1 MQPDVSFVIA
11 AYNAEATLDRAIA
24 GAIAQLGVTVEV
36 IVVDDQSRD
45 GTLDVARAYP
55 QDIVKVVALP
65 ANRGPGGA
73 RNAGLD
79 LARGR
84 WVAVLD
90 SDDAVLPDRL
100 ATMISRAEAAG
111 AQIAVDN
118 VQVVREDGTPD
129 DTMFPAGYLEGLREI
144 SLADY
149 IAGNLVFE
157 SRFNLGY
164 LKPIFQR
171 RFLDDNRLR
180 YDEKLRIGEDY
191 ILLASALASGGRCAV
206 EPSVGYVY
214 HIRTGSISRVLELRH
229 VEAMTRA
236 DAAFAAAYSMD
247 SSAKAAFA
255 RRGRSLRKA
264 SSFLSL
270 VQHIK
275 ARAPLKAIGTALRDP
290 AAIGHMSMPIAV
302 RLRRVAAQIRR
313 GGGEMKHAGDFLEH
327 DPEKWEPVFGKDH
340 APNNELAGDR

>member
-55 QDIVKVVALP
+55 EDIVKVVALP
-65 ANRGPGGA
+65 QNRGPGGA

-79 LARGR
+79 FARGR

-90 SDDAVLPDRL
+90 SDDAVLPGRM
-100 ATMISRAEAAG
+100 AAMIARAEAAG

-129 DTMFPAGYLEGLREI
+129 DTMFPADYLEGLREI

-149 IAGNLVFE
+149 IEGNLVFE

-164 LKPIFQR
+164 LKPVFLR
-171 RFLDDNRLR
+171 RFLDENRLR

-206 EPSVGYVY
+206 EPTVGYVY
-214 HIRTGSISRVLELRH
+214 HIRTGSISRVLELHH

-236 DAAFAAAYSMD
+236 DAAFAAAYPMD
-247 SSAKAAFA
+247 STAKAAFA

-264 SSFLSL
+264 ASFLSL
-270 VQHIK
+270 VKHIK
-275 ARAPLKAIGTALRDP
+275 ARAPLKAIGAALRDP
-290 AAIGHMSMPIAV
+290 AAIGHLSMPIAV
-302 RLRRVAAQIRR
+302 RLRRVAAQVRR
-313 GGGEMKHAGDFLEH
+313 GGGEMKHAGDLI
-327 DPEKWEPVFGKDH
+327 
-340 APNNELAGDR
+340 AGDR

>member
-24 GAIAQLGVTVEV
+24 SALAQRDVTIEV
-36 IVVDDQSRD
+36 VVVDDQSRD
-45 GTLDVARAYP
+45 RTLDVARAYP
-55 QDIVKVVALP
+55 EDIVKVVALP

-90 SDDAVLPDRL
+90 SDDAVLPGRL
-100 ATMISRAEAAG
+100 AAMIARAEKAG

-129 DTMFPAGYLEGLREI
+129 DVMFPAAYLEQLGEI

-149 IAGNLVFE
+149 IAGNVVFE

-171 RFLDDNRLR
+171 RFLDENRLR
-180 YDEKLRIGEDY
+180 YDEQLRIGEDY
-191 ILLASALASGGRCAV
+191 ILLASALASGGRCVV
-206 EPSVGYVY
+206 EPTTGYIY
-214 HIRTGSISRVLELRH
+214 HIRTGSISRVLELHH
-229 VEAMTRA
+229 VEAMAKA
-236 DAAFAAAYSMD
+236 DAAFAAANVMD
-247 SSAKAAFA
+247 ESAKTAFA

-264 SSFLSL
+264 ASFLSL

-275 ARAPLKAIGTALRDP
+275 ARAPLKAIRTALSDP
-290 AAIGHMSMPIAV
+290 AAVRHMSMPIAV
-302 RLRRVAAQIRR
+302 RLRRVAAQFA
-313 GGGEMKHAGDFLEH
+313 AGT
-327 DPEKWEPVFGKDH
+327 G
-340 APNNELAGDR
+340 R

>member
-24 GAIAQLGVTVEV
+24 SALAQRDVTIEV
-36 IVVDDQSRD
+36 VVVDDQSRD
-45 GTLDVARAYP
+45 RTLDVARAYP
-55 QDIVKVVALP
+55 EDIVKVVALP

-90 SDDAVLPDRL
+90 SDDAVLPGRL
-100 ATMISRAEAAG
+100 AAMIARAEKAG

-129 DTMFPAGYLEGLREI
+129 DIMFPAAYLEQLGEI

-149 IAGNLVFE
+149 IAGNVVFE

-171 RFLDDNRLR
+171 RFLDENRLR
-180 YDEKLRIGEDY
+180 YDEQLRIGEDY
-191 ILLASALASGGRCAV
+191 ILLASALASGGRCVV
-206 EPSVGYVY
+206 EPTTGYIY
-214 HIRTGSISRVLELRH
+214 HIRTGSISRVLELHH
-229 VEAMTRA
+229 VEAMAKA
-236 DAAFAAAYSMD
+236 DAAFAAANVMD
-247 SSAKAAFA
+247 ESAKTAFA

-264 SSFLSL
+264 ASFLSL

-275 ARAPLKAIGTALRDP
+275 ARAPLKAIRTALSDP
-290 AAIGHMSMPIAV
+290 AAVRHMSMPIAV
-302 RLRRVAAQIRR
+302 RLRRVAAQFA
-313 GGGEMKHAGDFLEH
+313 AGT
-327 DPEKWEPVFGKDH
+327 G
-340 APNNELAGDR
+340 R

>member
-1 MQPDVSFVIA
+1 MSASSAVWLACAKSASTALHRRKGTSVQPDVSFVIA

-24 GAIAQLGVTVEV
+24 SALAQRDVTIEV
-36 IVVDDQSRD
+36 VVVDDQSRD
-45 GTLDVARAYP
+45 RTLDVARAYP
-55 QDIVKVVALP
+55 EDIVKVVALP

-90 SDDAVLPDRL
+90 SDDAVLPGRL
-100 ATMISRAEAAG
+100 AAMIARAEKAG

-129 DTMFPAGYLEGLREI
+129 DIMFPAAYLEQLGEI

-149 IAGNLVFE
+149 IAGNVVFE

-171 RFLDDNRLR
+171 RFLDENRLR
-180 YDEKLRIGEDY
+180 YDEQLRIGEDY
-191 ILLASALASGGRCAV
+191 ILLASALASGGRCVV
-206 EPSVGYVY
+206 EPTTGYIY
-214 HIRTGSISRVLELRH
+214 HIRTGSISRVLELHH
-229 VEAMTRA
+229 VEAMAKA
-236 DAAFAAAYSMD
+236 DAAFAAANVMD
-247 SSAKAAFA
+247 ESAKTAFA

-264 SSFLSL
+264 ASFLSL

-275 ARAPLKAIGTALRDP
+275 ARAPLKAIRTALSDP
-290 AAIGHMSMPIAV
+290 AAVRHMSMPIAV
-302 RLRRVAAQIRR
+302 RLRRVAAQFA
-313 GGGEMKHAGDFLEH
+313 AGT
-327 DPEKWEPVFGKDH
+327 G
-340 APNNELAGDR
+340 R

>member
-24 GAIAQLGVTVEV
+24 GALAQQGVTVEIIV
-36 IVVDDQSRD
+36 IDDQSRD
-45 GTLDVARAYP
+45 RTLEVARAYP

-65 ANRGPGGA
+65 ANGGPGGA

-79 LARGR
+79 LASGR

-90 SDDAVLPDRL
+90 ADDAVLPGRL
-100 ATMISRAEAAG
+100 AAMVAQAQASGAE
-111 AQIAVDN
+111 IAVDN

-129 DTMFPAGYLEGLREI
+129 DIMFPATYLETLREI

-171 RFLDDNRLR
+171 RFLDENRLR

-191 ILLASALASGGRCAV
+191 ILLASALAKGGRCVV
-206 EPSVGYVY
+206 EPSTGYVY
-214 HIRTGSISRVLELRH
+214 HIRSGSISRVLELHH
-229 VEAMTRA
+229 VEAMVRA
-236 DAAFAAAYSMD
+236 DTAFAAAHSMD
-247 SSAKAAFA
+247 DGARAAFA

-264 SSFLSL
+264 ASFLSL

-290 AAIGHMSMPIAV
+290 AAVRHMGMPIAV
-302 RLRRVAAQIRR
+302 RLRRVAAQFAVGVGR
-313 GGGEMKHAGDFLEH
+313 
-327 DPEKWEPVFGKDH
+327 
-340 APNNELAGDR
+340 